1 VAHESDEHRSGDIE
15 YSERGLGIG
24 VIVAGIVGIA
34 AVIFALQNSDDTTME
49 FLFVKATVPLSI
61 VIVVSMILGAI
72 LGWFVGVM
80 RRRRKRNRLD

>member
-1 VAHESDEHRSGDIE
+1 VAHESDEHRSGDLE
-15 YSERGLGIG
+15 YSENGLGVGTIVVG
-24 VIVAGIVGIA
+24 IVAIA

-49 FLFVKATVPLSI
+49 FLFFKATVPLSVVI
-61 VIVVSMILGAI
+61 VISIILGAI